1 MPAAEET
8 GDFIAPEA
16 VNRHHINVT
25 KAEYF
30 STFETL
36 TVNLHE
42 FWVQT

>member
-16 VNRHHINVT
+16 VNRHRMNIT
-25 KAEYF
+25 KAGYF

-36 TVNLHE
+36 TGNLHA